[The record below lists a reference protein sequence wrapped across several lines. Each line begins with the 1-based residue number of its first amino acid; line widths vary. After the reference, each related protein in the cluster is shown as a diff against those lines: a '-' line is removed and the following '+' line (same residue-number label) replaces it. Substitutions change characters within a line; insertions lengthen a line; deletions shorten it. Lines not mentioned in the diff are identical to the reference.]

1 MTAFHGL
8 ALAVITTHGALATI
22 FRSISGVMHGA
33 VRRSSLLWYFRGGF
47 AAYTSIIHHIIVDL
61 PGLFVMVYLIQ
72 SLVLRTCLWTFVICV
87 VDAPKLSCGFRIVPA
102 EESSSHALHG
112 ATISVQYGYKT
123 AIVIAFLWSYDWDD
137 LSVVAFEECDDN
149 LLGHPCYHILRAADA
164 ENSIILCVS
173 RSCSTCPSVPL
184 TAQDLEL
191 SQLLHIPRE
200 DYAAHPLAGISRIS
214 AAPR

>member
-1 MTAFHGL
+1 MAQTCLRFLVSVMLFHHFCMTAFHGL

-22 FRSISGVMHGA
+22 FRSISGVMHVA

-61 PGLFVMVYLIQ
+61 PGLFVTVYLIQ

-123 AIVIAFLWSYDWDD
+123 AIVIAFLLVMMLLLVTMTTMIMMTLLILVILTMTS
-137 LSVVAFEECDDN
+137 LS
-149 LLGHPCYHILRAADA
+149 
-164 ENSIILCVS
+164 SS
-173 RSCSTCPSVPL
+173 
-184 TAQDLEL
+184 
-191 SQLLHIPRE
+191 LLH
-200 DYAAHPLAGISRIS
+200 
-214 AAPR
+214 